1 MSGLYP
7 MTTEN
12 NIDIKI
18 HFHDTSYI
26 RLQCLGNV
34 GILES
39 IGEYFSFFVSGYRF
53 QPKYKAGVWDGKIRM
68 LNLQTRLLPFGLLPR
83 LIRYLSAHEIE
94 FEVDDT
100 LKQMANTSIIADD
113 IEAFCVDDLKLPFEP
128 YDYQVDSVLQVVK
141 NGRRIIKSPTGSGKS
156 LIQYI
161 ASRWLLDKEGFQ
173 KILITVPTVNLIT
186 QLKSDFEDYA
196 QNDPDYY
203 KDQVL
208 IIGGDNRVKPA
219 DLKKAKI
226 VISTW
231 QSVYKKEASWFNGN
245 FDVIFSDECHTM
257 TGQAAKQII
266 EKSSEVLVKIGY
278 TGTVANNFENEMILT
293 GLFGEIYTT
302 TTTADLIKSGINS
315 DVDIKCVRVTHKH
328 NGELK
333 KLTYQQEMNYLLNID
348 ERNEFISKVATKLKG
363 NTLILFQRHSQA
375 DAIEKIIRE
384 SGRTLYRVD
393 GKVKSEDREHARKS
407 VELLDT
413 QTEESAIILA
423 SYPTFQAGI
432 NIKNLHNIIF
442 ASPTKSMIRIIQSI
456 GRVLR
461 THHSKDKAIVVDI
474 FDDFEYNGKNKNHT
488 MVHFLERYSIYKQG
502 KFNTTVGNGI
512 TIDVS
517 GISLDILLS
526 E

>member
-1 MSGLYP
+1 M
-7 MTTEN
+7 
-12 NIDIKI
+12 K
-18 HFHDTSYI
+18 
-26 RLQCLGNV
+26 
-34 GILES
+34 
-39 IGEYFSFFVSGYRF
+39 
-53 QPKYKAGVWDGKIRM
+53 
-68 LNLQTRLLPFGLLPR
+68 
-83 LIRYLSAHEIE
+83 
-94 FEVDDT
+94 
-100 LKQMANTSIIADD
+100 
-113 IEAFCVDDLKLPFEP
+113 
-128 YDYQVDSVLQVVK
+128 
-141 NGRRIIKSPTGSGKS
+141 
-156 LIQYI
+156 
-161 ASRWLLDKEGFQ
+161 
-173 KILITVPTVNLIT
+173 
-186 QLKSDFEDYA
+186 
-196 QNDPDYY
+196 
-203 KDQVL
+203 
-208 IIGGDNRVKPA
+208 
-219 DLKKAKI
+219 
-226 VISTW
+226 
-231 QSVYKKEASWFNGN
+231 
-245 FDVIFSDECHTM
+245 
-257 TGQAAKQII
+257 
-266 EKSSEVLVKIGY
+266 
-278 TGTVANNFENEMILT
+278 
-293 GLFGEIYTT
+293 
-302 TTTADLIKSGINS
+302 
-315 DVDIKCVRVTHKH
+315 
-328 NGELK
+328 
-333 KLTYQQEMNYLLNID
+333 YLLNIE

-517 GISLDILLS
+517 GISLEILLL